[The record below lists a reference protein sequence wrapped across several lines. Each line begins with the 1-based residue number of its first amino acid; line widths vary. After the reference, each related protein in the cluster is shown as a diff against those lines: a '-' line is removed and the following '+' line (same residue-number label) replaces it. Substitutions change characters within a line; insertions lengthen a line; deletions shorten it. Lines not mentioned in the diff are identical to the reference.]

1 MAEPLDAKLLNGL
14 KLRLEGEH
22 QYLNAGLAIAL
33 SFTWLQRTGHHEFTH
48 MEQAVSLIHESFP
61 VQALLGL
68 HSYFLNLFTWNRAH
82 FPSSLLRG

>member
-48 MEQAVSLIHESFP
+48 MEKAVSSMHKSFSL
-61 VQALLGL
+61 Q
-68 HSYFLNLFTWNRAH
+68 NL
-82 FPSSLLRG
+82 